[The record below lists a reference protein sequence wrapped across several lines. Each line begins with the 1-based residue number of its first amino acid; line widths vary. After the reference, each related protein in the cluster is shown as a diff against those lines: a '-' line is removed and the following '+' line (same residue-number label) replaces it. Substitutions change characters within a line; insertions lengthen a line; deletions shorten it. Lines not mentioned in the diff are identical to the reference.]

1 MSPQHLAVHLTSGDK
16 LEVDIPHTL
25 GAPINPLS
33 ERQYLDKFSRC
44 CAEGK
49 TPIVAT
55 RLATLETGLLQL
67 EVSSNV
73 QDIYDYDVEVPVLI
87 IGAGAT
93 GLCAALAADKTSQ
106 VLVLEADARPYGST
120 GMSYGGICAAGS
132 ELQAAVGVEDDPQLL
147 FEDIM
152 RATKNQTDPD
162 LARTLA
168 FESAPAMNWLVNE
181 CGIEL
186 SVEKSWSGL
195 GHSQPRMHA
204 PELVGCAA
212 LILASCGFGGNEEMV
227 AKHIPEI
234 ADAAYYGHESNRGD
248 GIVWGAALGG
258 VTRDMGSYQALG
270 SLAYPQNLVIP
281 HTLMIGG
288 GIQVNLD
295 GERFEDELENISG
308 QALTILEQPQGLCC
322 IVYDERLHLEAMQS
336 FAEYR
341 VAVEMRA
348 CKKAATLEELAAQ
361 LKLPASKL
369 AESVALV
376 EECKAKTTSCKFG
389 RAFSVEQAL
398 KPPYY
403 GIKVGAALF
412 HTQGGLQVNSDA
424 RVIDENAKPL
434 PNLFAGGGAACS
446 VSGPGIWGYLPAMGL
461 CTAVTLGKIAGSTA
475 AKLTGEGL

>member
-1 MSPQHLAVHLTSGDK
+1 MTVTTMAAGNY
-16 LEVDIPHTL
+16 DI
-25 GAPINPLS
+25 
-33 ERQYLDKFSRC
+33 
-44 CAEGK
+44 
-49 TPIVAT
+49 
-55 RLATLETGLLQL
+55 
-67 EVSSNV
+67 
-73 QDIYDYDVEVPVLI
+73 EVPVLI
-87 IGAGAT
+87 VGAGAT
-93 GLCAALAADKTSQ
+93 GLCAALAADQISE

-132 ELQAAVGVEDDPQLL
+132 ELQAAVGVNDNPESL
-147 FEDIM
+147 FDDIM
-152 RATKNQTDPD
+152 RATKNQTDPE

-168 FESAPAMNWLVNE
+168 YQSAPTMNWLVND

-204 PELVGCAA
+204 PASRSGEDLISMLVHACDQRGIDILCNARVVELYADEHKNVHGVRFERPDGSSESVGCAT

-227 AKHIPEI
+227 AHYIPEI
-234 ADAAYYGHESNRGD
+234 SAASYYGHESNRGD
-248 GIVWGAALGG
+248 GIVWGEALGG

-295 GERFEDELENISG
+295 GLRFEDELENISG

-322 IVYDERLHLEAMQS
+322 IVYDERLHAEAMQS

-341 VAVEMRA
+341 VAVDMRA
-348 CKKAATLEELAAQ
+348 CKKAATLEALAEK
-361 LKLPASKL
+361 LKLPANTLKQ
-369 AESVALV
+369 SVAQV
-376 EECKAKTTSCKFG
+376 EDCKIKTATCEFG
-389 RAFSVEQAL
+389 RAFSPEQAL
-398 KPPYY
+398 EAPYY

-412 HTQGGLQVNSDA
+412 HTQGGLQVDSDA
-424 RVIDENAKPL
+424 RVVDKDGMPL
-434 PNLFAGGGAACS
+434 PNLFAGGGAARS

-461 CTAVTLGKIAGSTA
+461 CTAVTLGKLAGTAA
-475 AKLTGEGL
+475 AKLIGEGL

>member
-1 MSPQHLAVHLTSGDK
+1 MTVTIKAQ
-16 LEVDIPHTL
+16 
-25 GAPINPLS
+25 
-33 ERQYLDKFSRC
+33 Q
-44 CAEGK
+44 
-49 TPIVAT
+49 
-55 RLATLETGLLQL
+55 
-67 EVSSNV
+67 
-73 QDIYDYDVEVPVLI
+73 DYDVEVPVLI

-204 PELVGCAA
+204 PASRNGEDLMSMLVHACDERGIDVLCNARVVELFADENKNVHGVRFERPDGSSELVGCAA